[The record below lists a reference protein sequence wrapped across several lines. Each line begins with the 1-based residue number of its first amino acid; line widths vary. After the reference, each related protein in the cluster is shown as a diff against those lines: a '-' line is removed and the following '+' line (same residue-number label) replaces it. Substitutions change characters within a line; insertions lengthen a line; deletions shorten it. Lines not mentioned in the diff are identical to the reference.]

1 MPMYIHTHKYIISS
15 RPRYIYTYMY
25 LFVCVCVQDT
35 EVYMEVW
42 ISLMDKNT
50 CLIPVKDAAQEKF
63 DQLLMGL
70 DSRGCTLGFD
80 KGDAEKYKAAKQ
92 LIRGQKTLN
101 HRKMIVI
108 LLAVR
113 EKARPVTIIDYLRR
127 RQVLLMCC

>member
-1 MPMYIHTHKYIISS
+1 M
-15 RPRYIYTYMY
+15 
-25 LFVCVCVQDT
+25 LCVCVSACEGIQDT

-42 ISLMDKNT
+42 RSLMDKNSCRLT
-50 CLIPVKDAAQEKF
+50 LKDAAQEKF

-80 KGDAEKYKAAKQ
+80 TGDTEKYKAAKLQ
-92 LIRGQKTLN
+92 IKGEKTLD
-101 HRKMIVI
+101 HKKAIII

-113 EKARPVTIIDYLRR
+113 EKARPVTIVDYLRR